1 MSAAYFFLLLTGTIT
16 FIIISGSYWKWHP
29 FFSLLTACLIFGIF
43 AGMPPLNLVYIIT
56 SGFGTLVGSIGL
68 IVVLGSILGV
78 VLEESGAVYHMGQ
91 FLKQRSSVS
100 PALGISLL
108 GMLLGIPV
116 FCDSGFIILV
126 SLAKSLGTSAAIPLP
141 TMTLG
146 LAGGLYTTH
155 TLVPPTPGPM
165 TAAANLGASDSLG
178 LVILL
183 GIIVSVPVTLV
194 AFFYARYIGKRL
206 SVSSLVSTPV
216 EVNHPKVPIFIP
228 LVLILLPVI
237 LIAGDSVL
245 KLVEADFIGMEVIRF
260 AGHPLVALLITV
272 VIGLTVF
279 RSQGKINGWVE
290 KGVRQAGPII
300 LLTGCGGALGAVL
313 KASPLS
319 EIVSSWTQS
328 QSVMGI
334 GFLIL
339 GFVISTLFKSAQ
351 GSSTSALTIVSSLLA
366 PLAVY
371 AGFSSAIELSLLVL
385 AIGAGA
391 MSVSHANDSYF
402 WVVSQ
407 FSGFDLKAAYRGWT
421 MMTFLQGI
429 VALLSVV
436 ILYLLLV

>member
-1 MSAAYFFLLLTGTIT
+1 MSTTYFFLLLTGTIL

-29 FFSLLTACLIFGIF
+29 FFSLLTACLIFGICT
-43 AGMPPLNLVYIIT
+43 GMPLPDMINTIT
-56 SGFGTLVGSIGL
+56 TGFGTLVGSIGL
-68 IVVLGSILGV
+68 IVVLGSVLGV
-78 VLEESGAVYHMGQ
+78 VLEESGAVYRMGQ
-91 FLKQRSSVS
+91 YLQQRSSIS
-100 PALGISLL
+100 PSLGISFL
-108 GMLLGIPV
+108 GMLMGIPV

-126 SLAKSLGTSAAIPLP
+126 SLAKSLGASAAVPLP

-165 TAAANLGASDSLG
+165 TAAANLGAGDSMG

-206 SVSSLVSTPV
+206 SVSSVVSAPA
-216 EVNHPKVPIFIP
+216 EVNHRKVSIFIP
-228 LVLILLPVI
+228 MVLILLPVI
-237 LIAGDSVL
+237 LIAGHSVL
-245 KLVEADFIGMEVIRF
+245 KLVEAGFIGMEVIHF

-272 VIGLTVF
+272 VIGLAVF
-279 RSQGKINGWVE
+279 RSQGKSSAWVE

-313 KASPLS
+313 KASSLT
-319 EIVSSWTQS
+319 EIISSWTQS

-339 GFVISTLFKSAQ
+339 GFAISTLFKSAQ

-436 ILYLLLV
+436 ILYLILV